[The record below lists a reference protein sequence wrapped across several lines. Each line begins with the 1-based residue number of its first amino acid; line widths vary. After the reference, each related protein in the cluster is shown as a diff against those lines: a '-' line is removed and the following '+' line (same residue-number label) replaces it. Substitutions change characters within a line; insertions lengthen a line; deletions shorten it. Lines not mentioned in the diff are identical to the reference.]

1 MGIPDIWWYHHKVE
15 ILVYAA
21 GFSSLHRGS
30 KLKYHHL
37 IVIED
42 KLIRKLVVFC
52 STDLLSS
59 AFLSCF
65 GFVFLSPEHM
75 IARTLNSFFSK
86 QGRRMR
92 CPEPCCLPS
101 MTRGFRCVI
110 LCLAFPHV
118 LTIYFVFP
126 SRFICSDYKVS
137 MSCQQL
143 CQHDF
148 YFLFYS
154 SSCPWGLI
162 QVRCW
167 HMTHRL
173 CDWPVQCLQ
182 WSAAVIY
189 R

>member
-1 MGIPDIWWYHHKVE
+1 MGILGIWCYCHKVE
-15 ILVYAA
+15 VLVYTA
-21 GFSSLHRGS
+21 GFSSLHRGN

-52 STDLLSS
+52 STADLLSS

-65 GFVFLSPEHM
+65 SFVFLSPVHM
-75 IARTLNSFFSK
+75 IAWTLNSFLSK
-86 QGRRMR
+86 QGRRMC

-101 MTRGFRCVI
+101 MTLGFRCVI

-154 SSCPWGLI
+154 SSCP
-162 QVRCW
+162 
-167 HMTHRL
+167 
-173 CDWPVQCLQ
+173 
-182 WSAAVIY
+182 
-189 R
+189 